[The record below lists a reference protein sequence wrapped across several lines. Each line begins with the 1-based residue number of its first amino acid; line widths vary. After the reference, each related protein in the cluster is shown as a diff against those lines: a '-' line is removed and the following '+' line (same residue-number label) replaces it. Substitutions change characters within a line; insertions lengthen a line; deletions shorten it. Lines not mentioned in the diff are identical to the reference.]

1 MKHYSSLDELHR
13 AYGFPPPENPLISI
27 LFDAERVAN
36 FGNHIPEHT
45 CDFYIIAF
53 KKKTSGS
60 MKYGYGKTKYDH
72 SNGTMFFLN
81 PRQIMEFS
89 DIEQKVEGYMLFIHE
104 DFFNGNPL
112 HHEIKK
118 YSFFE
123 YEVNEALHLSPNEE
137 KIIGELFQKIDIEYG
152 NNQDEFSREIMLSH
166 IQSLLKYGSRFY
178 KRQFINRTVLS
189 GHTINKFNEVLTGY
203 LKKEAIQRQGLPT
216 VKCVASKLNVSPQY
230 LSDLLKQET
239 GKTAIDLIHLAL
251 ISEAKN
257 LLKASNKSVSEI
269 GYALGFENPPYFSKL
284 FKKEVG
290 ISPNEYRFKLNSN

>member
-1 MKHYSSLDELHR
+1 MEHYSTLKDLHT

-27 LFDAERVAN
+27 LFDVERVAN
-36 FGNHIPEHT
+36 FGNLIPEHT

-72 SNGTMFFLN
+72 ENGTMFFLN

-89 DIEQKVEGYMLFIHE
+89 DIEQKVEGYLLFIHE
-104 DFFNGNPL
+104 DFLNGHSL
-112 HHEIKK
+112 YQEIKK
-118 YSFFE
+118 YGFFE

-137 KIIGELFQKIDIEYG
+137 KIIGELFQKISIEYG

-178 KRQFINRTVLS
+178 KRQFINRTILS
-189 GHTINKFNEVLTGY
+189 GHTINKFNEVLAGY
-203 LKKEAIQRQGLPT
+203 IKKDAMQRQGLPT
-216 VKCVASKLNVSPQY
+216 VRCVADKLNVSSRY

-239 GKTAIDLIHLAL
+239 GKTAIDLIHLSL

-257 LLKASNKSVSEI
+257 LLKANNQSVSEI
-269 GYALGFENPPYFSKL
+269 GYALGFENSPYFSKL

-290 ISPNEYRFKLNSN
+290 ISPKKYREQFLN

>member
-1 MKHYSSLDELHR
+1 MEHYSTLKELHT

-45 CDFYIIAF
+45 CDFYIIAL
-53 KKKTSGS
+53 KKMTSGL

-72 SNGTMFFLN
+72 ENGTMFFLN

-89 DIEQKVEGYMLFIHE
+89 DIEQKVEGYLLFIHE
-104 DFFNGNPL
+104 DFLNGHSL
-112 HHEIKK
+112 HQEIKK
-118 YSFFE
+118 HGFFE
-123 YEVNEALHLSPNEE
+123 YEVNEALHLSPSEE
-137 KIIGELFQKIDIEYG
+137 IIIGELFQKILIEYG

-178 KRQFINRTVLS
+178 KRQFINRTILS
-189 GHTINKFNEVLTGY
+189 GHTINKFNEVLAGY
-203 LKKEAIQRQGLPT
+203 LKKDALQRQGLPT
-216 VKCVASKLNVSPQY
+216 VKCVASKLNVSPRY

-239 GKTAIDLIHLAL
+239 GKTAIDLIHLSL

-257 LLKASNKSVSEI
+257 LLKTNNQSVSEI
-269 GYALGFENPPYFSKL
+269 GYALGFENSPYFSKL

-290 ISPNEYRFKLNSN
+290 ISPKEYREQFLN

>member
-1 MKHYSSLDELHR
+1 MKHYSTLNELHE
-13 AYGFPPPENPLISI
+13 AYGFAPPENPLISI
-27 LFDAERVAN
+27 LCDAERVAN

-45 CDFYIIAF
+45 CDFYMICL

-72 SNGTMFFLN
+72 DTGTMFFLN
-81 PRQIMEFS
+81 PRQILELN
-89 DIEQKVEGYMLFIHE
+89 DVEQKVEGYLLFIHE
-104 DFFNGNPL
+104 DFLNGHPL

-118 YSFFE
+118 YGFFE
-123 YEVNEALHLSPNEE
+123 YEINEALHLSPNEE
-137 KIIGELFQKIDIEYG
+137 KVIRELFQKIDTEYG

-178 KRQFINRTVLS
+178 KRQFINRTVMS
-189 GHTINKFNEVLTGY
+189 GHTINKFNEVLAGY
-203 LKKEAIQRQGLPT
+203 LKKDSMQRQRLPT
-216 VKCVASKLNVSPQY
+216 VKCVASKLNVSPRY

-239 GKTAIDLIHLAL
+239 GKTAIDLIHLSL

-257 LLKASNKSVSEI
+257 LLKSNNQSVSEI
-269 GYALGFENPPYFSKL
+269 GYLLGFENSPYFSKL

-290 ISPNEYRFKLNSN
+290 ISPTEYREQFLN

>member
-1 MKHYSSLDELHR
+1 MKHYSTLSELHN

-27 LFDAERVAN
+27 LFDAERVAD

-45 CDFYIIAF
+45 CDFYMICL

-60 MKYGYGKTKYDH
+60 MKYGYGNTKYDH
-72 SNGTMFFLN
+72 TNGTMFFLN
-81 PRQIMEFS
+81 PRQIMELN
-89 DIEQKVEGYMLFIHE
+89 DVEQKVEGYMMFIHE
-104 DFFNGNPL
+104 DFLNGHTL

-123 YEVNEALHLSPNEE
+123 YDVNEALHLSPNEE
-137 KIIGELFQKIDIEYG
+137 KIIGALLHKIDIEYH
-152 NNQDEFSREIMLSH
+152 NNQDEFSREIILTH

-178 KRQFINRTVLS
+178 KRQFMNRAVIS
-189 GHTINKFNEVLTGY
+189 GHTVNKFNEILAEY
-203 LKKEAIQRQGLPT
+203 LKKNFIKRQGLPT
-216 VKCVASKLNVSPQY
+216 VKCVASKLNLSPQY
-230 LSDLLKQET
+230 LSELLKQET
-239 GKTAIDLIHLAL
+239 DKTAMELIHLFL

-257 LLKASNKSVSEI
+257 MLIGSEQSISEI

-290 ISPNEYRFKLNSN
+290 ISPNEFREQKLN